1 VRTALFVIVIVMAAA
16 GCAHRGAVGG
26 TAITLRAA
34 CAASERWDGTAC
46 VALAGVADV
55 EAGREAIARYDMDT
69 AVAALERS
77 RGMPF
82 DHANNIL
89 WWEQRGIA
97 HAYLDQPSEAVAA
110 FDHLLLIDP
119 AHLLSYELSTKAT
132 LAFAQARA
140 AAEARGAPML
150 DVQWRRDQ
158 RLGEAVPIEVETV
171 ADPGGILKKATI
183 YVRARGESAW
193 RAADFALAAP
203 GKVANVR
210 LPAVAGTKSIT
221 LEMYAVASDDTG
233 TEVLTWASP
242 GRPREIALRYDPP
255 TPWYR
260 KWWVWA
266 AAGGVVAVGTG
277 IIVYATVW
285 EPGPVVGGGID
296 VP

>member
-1 VRTALFVIVIVMAAA
+1 VRTALIVIVMA
-16 GCAHRGAVGG
+16 GCAHGGAVGG

-34 CAASERWDGTAC
+34 CAADQRWDGNAC
-46 VALAGVADV
+46 VARAGVADV
-55 EAGREAIARYDMDT
+55 ETGRDAIAKFDMDT

-158 RLGEAVPIEVETV
+158 RLGEPVPIEVETV
-171 ADPGGILKKATI
+171 ADPAGILKKATI
-183 YVRARGESAW
+183 FVRARGESAW

-203 GKVANVR
+203 GKVTNVR
-210 LPAVAGTKSIT
+210 LPPVAGTKSIT

-242 GRPREIALRYDPP
+242 ARPREIALRYDPP
-255 TPWYR
+255 TRWYR

-296 VP
+296 VPD